1 MSSEGVVGEA
11 VLLLM
16 GEEVVVWLLLRLGFL
31 KTLHHHLSWD
41 FYLGMFW
48 AYLQKAL
55 VVEYLY

>member
-1 MSSEGVVGEA
+1 MGEA